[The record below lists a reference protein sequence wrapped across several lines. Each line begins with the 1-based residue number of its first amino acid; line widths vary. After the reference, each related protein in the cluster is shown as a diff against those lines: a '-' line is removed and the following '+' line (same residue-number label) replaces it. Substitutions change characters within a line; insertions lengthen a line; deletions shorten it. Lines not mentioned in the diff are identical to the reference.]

1 MTPDE
6 RKRGLRA
13 AVLAKW
19 RRIGSGQ
26 DTDYDCMADLLWTI
40 IDSLVDE
47 CEELRSAGAKESQ

>member
-13 AVLAKW
+13 AVNAKLKQAGPITAA
-19 RRIGSGQ
+19 RSRINEV
-26 DTDYDCMADLLWTI
+26 ALLWEI

-47 CEELRSAGAKESQ
+47 VGLARKAGKGGK